1 MYQLKNYHLNHDARS
16 VQYQSGYLTMNRI
29 ENTALK
35 QPQIGLE
42 WVYQDKV
49 GFLGMINEV
58 GPGQDRFS
66 QFQIDRITQTCR
78 QIVIFRQH
86 FSKI

>member
-1 MYQLKNYHLNHDARS
+1 
-16 VQYQSGYLTMNRI
+16 MNII

-42 WVYQDKV
+42 WEYQDQV

-58 GPGQDRFS
+58 GPGQDWFS
-66 QFQIDRITQTCR
+66 LSQIDRITQIYR